1 MSFLPYGRARSGDW
15 LSAVG
20 VSVLTH
26 GGIVALLLTASVPLL
41 PTIRPEESAEGDLIV
56 SLEILDAVIASEQD
70 TDDLPLTELEETI
83 PDTLAPV
90 DPATAETLVP
100 EEDSADLPAETLE
113 TAPEE
118 TLLPEETEPE
128 DHEAVV
134 EAQPEVTEA
143 EVTEAAPVEA
153 EDLTPVEP
161 ELAEA
166 GEIAPQTPAE
176 TLPETA
182 EVIEDTPDPEP
193 APEVTE
199 AVPVPETQPE
209 TLAEVAPEPDAPE
222 QDVAQTETPLPETPV
237 PETPVP
243 AQPDP
248 DDLLVDDL
256 NPIDDTILSPLAEG
270 GAAVADLAPEV
281 SDPAVVLPDPV
292 APEPELTPEVQ
303 EEDFAA
309 LVVPEDAPEQVIPE
323 ETPVPDAQAETPDT
337 AALPLP
343 ETPAPEPERT
353 AEPEAQAEAGQP
365 ADPAPDQATPAPRPA
380 PIANPTPAALAVGQL
395 LRTIRATPAPDCALA
410 LPRRSGDS
418 GVGVSFIG
426 ADEAA
431 LDNYAQRVLAG
442 QSEPP
447 AQSRERIDPRQCA
460 ALDVV
465 RAAAS
470 YPANRIGL
478 ALDTTQLSSGDA
490 LRGRIIGAGGLFI
503 TVLLIDDNGVVQDLS
518 RFIELDGDT
527 PVLDAPV
534 SRSGETRSTRQILL
548 VLGTRDV
555 PLDLSDRIGDLADS
569 VFAPLDRALL
579 RDAVFG
585 LATFDV
591 R

>member
-1 MSFLPYGRARSGDW
+1 MSFLPYGRARFGDW

-41 PTIRPEESAEGDLIV
+41 PTIRPEDSAEGDLIV
-56 SLEILDAVIASEQD
+56 SLEILDAVIASDQD
-70 TDDLPLTELEETI
+70 TDDLPLTELEETT

-90 DPATAETLVP
+90 DPDTAETLAP
-100 EEDSADLPAETLE
+100 EEQIAEQPAETLE
-113 TAPEE
+113 TAQEE

-128 DHEAVV
+128 DPEAVA
-134 EAQPEVTEA
+134 EAEPEVTEPEVTEA
-143 EVTEAAPVEA
+143 EPVDA
-153 EDLTPVEP
+153 EDIAPVEP
-161 ELAEA
+161 EVAEA
-166 GEIAPQTPAE
+166 EQVAPQTPPE
-176 TLPETA
+176 TVPETA
-182 EVIEDTPDPEP
+182 EVIEEAPEPEP
-193 APEVTE
+193 APELTQAE
-199 AVPVPETQPE
+199 PDTDTRPEI
-209 TLAEVAPEPDAPE
+209 LAEVAPEPDAPE
-222 QDVAQTETPLPETPV
+222 PEVAQPESPI
-237 PETPVP
+237 P

-270 GAAVADLAPEV
+270 GAAVADLASEA

-309 LVVPEDAPEQVIPE
+309 LVIPE
-323 ETPVPDAQAETPDT
+323 ETPAPDAPSETPDT

-343 ETPAPEPERT
+343 ETPATEPEQTPEPEVR
-353 AEPEAQAEAGQP
+353 AEPEQP
-365 ADPAPDQATPAPRPA
+365 ADPAPDQTAAAPRPA

-410 LPRRSGDS
+410 LPRRSGDG

-426 ADEAA
+426 TDEAA

-442 QSEPP
+442 QTEPP
-447 AQSRERIDPRQCA
+447 AQSRERIDARQCA

-465 RAAAS
+465 RAVAS

-478 ALDTTQLSSGDA
+478 ALDSTQLSSGDS

-579 RDAVFG
+579 QDAVFG